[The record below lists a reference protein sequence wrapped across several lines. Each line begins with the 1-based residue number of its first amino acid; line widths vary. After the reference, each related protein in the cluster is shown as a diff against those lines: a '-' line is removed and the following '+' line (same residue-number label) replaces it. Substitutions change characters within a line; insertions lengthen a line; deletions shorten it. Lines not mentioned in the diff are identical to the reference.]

1 MNNMTFIISI
11 ITITVISMWIFA
23 GIQLYP
29 LYRNSIYQELFGNFL
44 SFFWHYYIRKDA
56 SQSGYLKTQ
65 IGYHKLL
72 FSTLQQEGKSRVN
85 YYVIFF
91 QKGVLVFTFDKLKG
105 SIIGNAK
112 DKFWLVKR
120 ENNEAYKYQNPSS
133 NLEIYLRRIVSV
145 LPDTH
150 IEVRII
156 YPDEVHFETLKSDIT
171 CIHTSDLIGELKN
184 IKAKFL
190 TDEQIFNNYHKLTGN

>member
-1 MNNMTFIISI
+1 MNNMIFMISI
-11 ITITVISMWIFA
+11 ITITVICIWIFA

-29 LYRNSIYQELFGNFL
+29 LYRNSINQELFGNFL
-44 SFFWHYYIRKDA
+44 SFFWCYYIRKDA

-72 FSTLQQEGKSRVN
+72 FGSLQQEGKSRVN

-105 SIIGNAK
+105 FITGKVK
-112 DKFWLVKR
+112 DKFWLVRSESNK
-120 ENNEAYKYQNPSS
+120 AYRYQNPNL
-133 NLEIYLRRIVSV
+133 NLEIYLRRIASV
-145 LPDTH
+145 LPNTH

-156 YPDEVHFETLKSDIT
+156 FPDEVHFETLKSDIT
-171 CIHTSDLIGELKN
+171 CIHASDLIGELKN
-184 IKAKFL
+184 VKAEFL
-190 TDEQIFNNYHKLTGN
+190 SDEQILTNYHKLIGN